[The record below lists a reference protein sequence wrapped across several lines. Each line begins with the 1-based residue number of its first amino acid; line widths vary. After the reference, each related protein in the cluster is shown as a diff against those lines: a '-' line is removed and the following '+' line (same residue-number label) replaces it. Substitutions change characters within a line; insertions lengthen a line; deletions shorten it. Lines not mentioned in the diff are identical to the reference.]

1 MLLSARRWKLGPQIR
16 VCNSWFGNFLFLC
29 FPSTQDVTS
38 IRTLKCW
45 IRAPPITVVGKI
57 WSRWSLL
64 GTCPPP
70 TPPPPLFLNYSEFS
84 IKVKEKDNGNKLPD
98 QVSTFFLNIIHSLLE
113 LLFQYLR
120 YLEHLLNIFS
130 TFNLRPVPMGYLSYS
145 KTEKNNKIIW
155 QY

>member
-1 MLLSARRWKLGPQIR
+1 MVREFFIFMFPQYTGR
-16 VCNSWFGNFLFLC
+16 NFDTYSEVLNKS
-29 FPSTQDVTS
+29 P
-38 IRTLKCW
+38 
-45 IRAPPITVVGKI
+45 PPITVVGKI

-64 GTCPPP
+64 GTSPTP
-70 TPPPPLFLNYSEFS
+70 TPPTPLFLNYSEFS

-145 KTEKNNKIIW
+145 KTEKNNKII
-155 QY
+155 

>member
-64 GTCPPP
+64 GTSPTP
-70 TPPPPLFLNYSEFS
+70 TPPTPLFLNYSEFS

-120 YLEHLLNIFS
+120 YLEHLLNIFIRS
-130 TFNLRPVPMGYLSYS
+130 IYVLYPWGTYPIQKL
-145 KTEKNNKIIW
+145 KKITK
-155 QY
+155 